1 MPVTKE
7 RADDPIRAYMKQMG
21 QTELLTKEQE
31 VEIFKRIEKA
41 QNDARKI
48 LYKDKNTV
56 KRFTNLSKDILNGS
70 VRIDDFVNVES
81 KDKYL
86 KGLKHL
92 VKVLK
97 SEVITKKCSYV
108 KAKTIFNRFSFKQ
121 STIDNFCEDISK
133 AGDDSMK
140 KILSNLQK
148 AKDEMVKANLRLV
161 VANAK
166 KYTNRGVALLDLIQE
181 GNLGLIKAVEKFEYK
196 RGYKF
201 STYATWWIRQSISKC
216 VAEHGRTIRV
226 PMHMI
231 DTINKIFRV
240 QRQLLQV
247 GGCEPTAEEIAEEL
261 NMSAMRVNTIL
272 KIAMHP
278 ISLETPVG
286 DNGNATIADFIE
298 DESASEDIDL
308 LNLGSL
314 RDKINDTISTLTE
327 REIGVLEMRFG
338 TIDGIKRTL
347 EEVGD
352 RFQVT
357 RERIRQIEAKAIR
370 KLINPLR
377 MQKLQAFTRAA

>member
-1 MPVTKE
+1 MLETKE
-7 RADDPIRAYMKQMG
+7 RANDPVRAYMRQMG

-41 QNDARKI
+41 QNDARKL

-56 KRFTNLSKDILNGS
+56 KKFTNIGKDVLNGS
-70 VRIDDFVNVES
+70 VRFDDYIEAES

-86 KGLKHL
+86 KGLRHL
-92 VKVLK
+92 LKTLKQEVVKN
-97 SEVITKKCSYV
+97 KCSYV
-108 KAKTIFNRFSFKQ
+108 KAKSILNRFKLKQ
-121 STIDNFCEDISK
+121 VIIDRLCEEVSK
-133 AGDDSMK
+133 DGNVEMTKSLK
-140 KILSNLQK
+140 LLQI

-166 KYTNRGVALLDLIQE
+166 KYTSRGVALLDLIQE

-216 VAEHGRTIRV
+216 VGEHGRTIRV

-247 GGCEPTAEEIAEEL
+247 GGCEPSADEIAEEL
-261 NMSAMRVNTIL
+261 NMSAARVRAIL

-286 DNGNATIADFIE
+286 TNGNATIADFIE
-298 DESASEDIDL
+298 DESTSEEVTL

-314 RDKINDTISTLTE
+314 KDKITDAISTLNE

-338 TIDGIKRTL
+338 TTDGIKRTL

-352 RFQVT
+352 RFKVT

-377 MQKLQAFTRAA
+377 IKKVQSFTRTA

>member
-1 MPVTKE
+1 MLETKE
-7 RADDPIRAYMKQMG
+7 RANDPVRAYMRQMG

-41 QNDARKI
+41 QNDARKL

-56 KRFTNLSKDILNGS
+56 KKFTNIGKDVLNGS
-70 VRIDDFVNVES
+70 VRFDDYIEAES

-86 KGLKHL
+86 KGLRHL
-92 VKVLK
+92 LKTLKQEVVKN
-97 SEVITKKCSYV
+97 KCSYV
-108 KAKTIFNRFSFKQ
+108 KAKSILNRFKLKQ
-121 STIDNFCEDISK
+121 VIIDRLCEEISK
-133 AGDDSMK
+133 DGNVEMTKSLK
-140 KILSNLQK
+140 LLQI

-166 KYTNRGVALLDLIQE
+166 KYTSRGVALLDLIQE

-216 VAEHGRTIRV
+216 VGEHGRTIRV

-247 GGCEPTAEEIAEEL
+247 GGCEPSADEIAEEL
-261 NMSAMRVNTIL
+261 NMSAARVRAIL

-286 DNGNATIADFIE
+286 TNGNATIADFIE
-298 DESASEDIDL
+298 DESTSEEVTL

-314 RDKINDTISTLTE
+314 KDKITDAISTLNE

-338 TIDGIKRTL
+338 TTDGIKRTL

-352 RFQVT
+352 RFKVT

-377 MQKLQAFTRAA
+377 IKKVQSFTRSA